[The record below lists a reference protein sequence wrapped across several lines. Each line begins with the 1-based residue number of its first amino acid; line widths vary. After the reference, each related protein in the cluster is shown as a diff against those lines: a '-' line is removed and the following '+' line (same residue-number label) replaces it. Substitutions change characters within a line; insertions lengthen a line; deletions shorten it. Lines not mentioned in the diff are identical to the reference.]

1 MCSHYFAAEHKYRTT
16 MTTRPAT
23 SFTSEGFDLDALGD
37 GGATSSGDGGAD
49 VVYEIGGGATIQA
62 RDEPTAAAA
71 TAAAD
76 SSTTDA
82 DVDAPPDPLAKSEA
96 SKAEGNSSFKEG
108 NYLDAHDYYT
118 DAIEACP
125 GEPTGEQLLKMREEF
140 EEAER
145 EKAAQ
150 RHREEMDRRREV
162 DRKEAEKRRQR
173 ARARIGEQEGS
184 DDSASDG
191 DNTDDDDDDSGK
203 QEEEDTGDA
212 SKPAVFQPP
221 EHPHGSKLAIYH
233 ANRAACSL
241 HLNRPADCVEDCTVA
256 IMLNPKYVKAY
267 LRRASAHE
275 VLEQTED
282 ALKDAK
288 VALEIDPRNAAA
300 RREVARL
307 QKIEDERLE
316 KLKEET
322 MGKLKDLGNSIL
334 GNFGLSLDNFNA
346 VQDPNTGSYSISFNQ
361 NASGGGK

>member
-1 MCSHYFAAEHKYRTT
+1 
-16 MTTRPAT
+16 MTARQAT
-23 SFTSEGFDLDALGD
+23 NFSSEGFDLDALGD
-37 GGATSSGDGGAD
+37 DGVKSSGDGNAD
-49 VVYEIGGGATIQA
+49 VIYELGGGATVAA
-62 RDEPTAAAA
+62 RDEPHAT

-82 DVDAPPDPLAKSEA
+82 DAAAAEAADADGPPDPLAKSEA
-96 SKAEGNSSFKEG
+96 SKAEGNASFKAG
-108 NYLDAHDYYT
+108 DYLDAHDSYT

-173 ARARIGEQEGS
+173 ARARIGEEEEEDS
-184 DDSASDG
+184 DDSASDRDG
-191 DNTDDDDDDSGK
+191 DDTEEDDDNGK
-203 QEEEDTGDA
+203 QEGEDTGDA
-212 SKPAVFQPP
+212 AKPAVFQPP

-288 VALEIDPRNAAA
+288 VALEIDPRSAAA

-322 MGKLKDLGNSIL
+322 LGKLKDLGNSIL

-346 VQDPNTGSYSISFNQ
+346 LQDPNTGSYSISFNQ
-361 NASGGGK
+361 NAGGGGGGK

>member
-1 MCSHYFAAEHKYRTT
+1 
-16 MTTRPAT
+16 MTARQAT
-23 SFTSEGFDLDALGD
+23 NFSSEGFDLDALGN
-37 GGATSSGDGGAD
+37 AD
-49 VVYEIGGGATIQA
+49 VVYEIGGGATIEA
-62 RDEPTAAAA
+62 REEPTA
-71 TAAAD
+71 TPAAAD
-76 SSTTDA
+76 TSTTTDA
-82 DVDAPPDPLAKSEA
+82 EAPPDPLAKSEA
-96 SKAEGNSSFKEG
+96 HKAEGNASFKAG
-108 NYLDAHDYYT
+108 DYLGAHDYYT
-118 DAIEACP
+118 DAIEATP

-150 RHREEMDRRREV
+150 RHREEVDRRREA
-162 DRKEAEKRRQR
+162 DRKEAEKRRQATR
-173 ARARIGEQEGS
+173 DRFGKEEE
-184 DDSASDG
+184 
-191 DNTDDDDDDSGK
+191 DDDDKDEAADGSDSSDDGDDTDDETN
-203 QEEEDTGDA
+203 QNEDEKAGDA
-212 SKPAVFQPP
+212 APAVFHPP

-275 VLEQTED
+275 VLEQTEE

-288 VALEIDPRNAAA
+288 VALEIDPRSAAA

-322 MGKLKDLGNSIL
+322 LGKLKDLGNSIL

-361 NASGGGK
+361 NAGGGGGK

>member
-1 MCSHYFAAEHKYRTT
+1 MEARTKQKRTEAQSQQVSAFDRT
-16 MTTRPAT
+16 MAQPAT
-23 SFTSEGFDLDALGD
+23 SFSSEGFDLDALGED
-37 GGATSSGDGGAD
+37 LSTPDNAGSSGGGE
-49 VVYEIGGGATIQA
+49 VVYELGGGTTVQHQETRQA
-62 RDEPTAAAA
+62 DT
-71 TAAAD
+71 
-76 SSTTDA
+76 TTDA
-82 DVDAPPDPLAKSEA
+82 TSTSNKDDDPLAKSEA
-96 SKAEGNSSFKEG
+96 SKAEGNASFKAG
-108 NYLDAHDYYT
+108 DYLDAYDYYT
-118 DAIEACP
+118 DAIDACP
-125 GEPTGEQLLKMREEF
+125 GEPSGSALLKMREEF

-150 RHREEMDRRREV
+150 RHQEEMDRRREH

-173 ARARIGEQEGS
+173 ARTRVGEEEAAEESSSAGS
-184 DDSASDG
+184 DDSSD
-191 DNTDDDDDDSGK
+191 DNADDDDEK
-203 QEEEDTGDA
+203 EKEEAMAT
-212 SKPAVFQPP
+212 FQPP

-241 HLNRPADCVEDCTVA
+241 HLNRPEECVEDCTIA

-275 VLEQTED
+275 ALEQTED

-300 RREVARL
+300 RRDVARL

-322 MGKLKDLGNSIL
+322 LGKLKDLGNSIL

-346 VQDPNTGSYSISFNQ
+346 VQDPSTGSYSISFNQ
-361 NASGGGK
+361 GGGGK

>member
-1 MCSHYFAAEHKYRTT
+1 
-16 MTTRPAT
+16 MTARQAT
-23 SFTSEGFDLDALGD
+23 NFSSEGFDLDALGD
-37 GGATSSGDGGAD
+37 DGVTSSGDGNAD
-49 VVYEIGGGATIQA
+49 VIYELGGGASIQA
-62 RDEPTAAAA
+62 RDEPTA
-71 TAAAD
+71 TPTVAD
-76 SSTTDA
+76 SSTTGAKADA
-82 DVDAPPDPLAKSEA
+82 DTNADADAPPDPLAKSEA
-96 SKAEGNSSFKEG
+96 SKAEGNASFKAG
-108 NYLDAHDYYT
+108 DYLDAHDSYT

-145 EKAAQ
+145 EKVAQ

-173 ARARIGEQEGS
+173 ARARIGEEEEEDS
-184 DDSASDG
+184 DASASASDG
-191 DNTDDDDDDSGK
+191 DNTDNEDDDNDK
-203 QEEEDTGDA
+203 QKGEDTGDA
-212 SKPAVFQPP
+212 PKPAVFQPP

-288 VALEIDPRNAAA
+288 VALEIDPRSAAA

-322 MGKLKDLGNSIL
+322 LGKLKDLGNSIL

-361 NASGGGK
+361 NAGGGK